1 MQGFRGWRLGSI
13 LAIAIE
19 PRGQLAGLRGDH
31 DFKISRRILDK
42 GQQRAGAFGA
52 AVLDQVLQQLNAA
65 LIQLRLRESAGLAG
79 GLSHLGVREFDYPA
93 KDRLSLLLGDCGR
106 YDLRQEVGGIGGRP
120 RCARKIENPAHAGFR
135 SAGRGH
141 HASQQRFHLIGAVHA
156 DVIMKKPVGLGSHIG
171 ENLVLPGESIAL
183 PDGSESVLRLVPEF
197 GRHAAGVLLAPERFE
212 RQLRLRDGVI
222 LFALLP

>member
-1 MQGFRGWRLGSI
+1 
-13 LAIAIE
+13 
-19 PRGQLAGLRGDH
+19 LRGDH

-120 RCARKIENPAHAGFR
+120 RRA
-135 SAGRGH
+135 
-141 HASQQRFHLIGAVHA
+141 
-156 DVIMKKPVGLGSHIG
+156 
-171 ENLVLPGESIAL
+171 
-183 PDGSESVLRLVPEF
+183 
-197 GRHAAGVLLAPERFE
+197 
-212 RQLRLRDGVI
+212 
-222 LFALLP
+222 